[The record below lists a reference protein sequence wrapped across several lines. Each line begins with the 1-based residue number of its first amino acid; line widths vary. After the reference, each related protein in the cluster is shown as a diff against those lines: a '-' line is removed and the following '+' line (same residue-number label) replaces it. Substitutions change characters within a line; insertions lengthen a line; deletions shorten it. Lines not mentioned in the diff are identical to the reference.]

1 MDRHFEILCICFC
14 SYRYLLTTALVT
26 TLYMSKGRSYG
37 ICKGA
42 WSSSGL
48 QYLAYSKVVT
58 LAQITQCNFICNSTN
73 NSYFDYVG
81 LTTEEIQQC
90 FWRGMKSTSIHFVIR
105 CYSLKHLANCHQTVL
120 QNADP
125 VMTSNL
131 DHGIC
136 VLNHRLQC
144 PNSYMRFTIAT
155 WCLFNNEENSSWWL
169 YVDAGVTFQ
178 DNLRI
183 VGPYSNDRMIKANE

>member
-1 MDRHFEILCICFC
+1 
-14 SYRYLLTTALVT
+14 
-26 TLYMSKGRSYG
+26 MSKGCNYG

-58 LAQITQCNFICNSTN
+58 LAQTTQWNFICNSTN

-90 FWRGMKSTSIHFVIR
+90 FWRGMKSTSIHFVIT
-105 CYSLKHLANCHQTVL
+105 CYCLE
-120 QNADP
+120 
-125 VMTSNL
+125 TSCKLSSNSFAECRSC
-131 DHGIC
+131 DDQYSKPWC
-136 VLNHRLQC
+136 VCVRARALNHRSQC
-144 PNSYMRFTIAT
+144 PNSYMRLTIAT